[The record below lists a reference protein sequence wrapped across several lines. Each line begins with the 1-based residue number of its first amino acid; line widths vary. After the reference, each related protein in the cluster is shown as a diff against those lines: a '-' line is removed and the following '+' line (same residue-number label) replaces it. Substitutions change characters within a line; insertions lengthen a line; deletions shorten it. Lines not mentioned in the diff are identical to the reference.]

1 MSSDEEHIKNLYQK
15 TVDVLRRHGVYEL
28 VKKPR
33 TLYAILSI
41 LAIYLVIGYG
51 ASLLCNVIGFVY
63 PAYIS
68 VKAIESKDKDDDT
81 EWLMYWVVF
90 ATFSVVEFFSDIF
103 LSWFPFYFLA
113 KCVFLLW
120 CMAPGG
126 YNGSSMIYFKFIR
139 PFILKNESV
148 IDNALN
154 VVQGGAKKIADVA
167 TSEAKDAAAAVA
179 AEVVSESLK
188 KDE

>member
-33 TLYAILSI
+33 TLYGLLGFFLMWIAS
-41 LAIYLVIGYG
+41 GYF
-51 ASLLCNVIGFVY
+51 ASLICNAIGFVY
-63 PAYIS
+63 PAYKS